1 MKKKIKK
8 KISNK
13 ILVRGKILV
22 KKNYTLWCGKKIQKK
37 FFYFFFQNPEFWS
50 AVKFWWKKIT
60 LYGVEKKYKKK
71 LQNKDLLFF
80 LNFFSSKPRILVRGK
95 IPVKKKTPFVVTL
108 GQPRIISY
116 HMKKGA

>member
-1 MKKKIKK
+1 M
-8 KISNK
+8 
-13 ILVRGKILV
+13 
-22 KKNYTLWCGKKIQKK
+22 
-37 FFYFFFQNPEFWS
+37 
-50 AVKFWWKKIT
+50 
-60 LYGVEKKYKKK
+60 EKKYKKK

-116 HMKKGA
+116 HMKKVPRRMDQRRSEPFLYDKK